1 MLDPS
6 PNVAIG
12 PSPISTPT
20 KPAMDEATPATPA
33 MTEAGNTA
41 VDSREEAA
49 AAVPDNPPSPTT
61 NKEAR
66 VRNAGLSFF
75 Q

>member
-1 MLDPS
+1 
-6 PNVAIG
+6 
-12 PSPISTPT
+12 
-20 KPAMDEATPATPA
+20 MDEATPATPA